1 MEETSLRSSR
11 GDRLRARRVR
21 ADRVGLPTFRRRLP
35 TRNAIGA
42 VPSHAGPYGRPGVE
56 AVGTVPDDDPTGAV
70 R

>member
-11 GDRLRARRVR
+11 GDRLRARRIR
-21 ADRVGLPTFRRRLP
+21 ADRVGLPALRRRPP

-42 VPSHAGPYGRPGVE
+42 VPSHAGPYGRPNVE
-56 AVGTVPDDDPTGAV
+56 VVGTVPDDGPTGAA